1 MPRLDR
7 TFSEYEQPIKIG
19 TAGIEPVM
27 SFEEI
32 GKRLGI
38 SYQAAQQAYHRG
50 ISKLRG
56 SKELEDLF
64 IESERETSQR
74 TVGWRQAAWHH

>member
-1 MPRLDR
+1 MPRVNK
-7 TFSEYEQPIKIG
+7 TSSHKTTIKMG
-19 TAGIEPVM
+19 TAVIEPAM

-32 GKRLGI
+32 GQRLGI
-38 SYQAAQQAYHRG
+38 SYQAAQQAYHSG
-50 ISKLRG
+50 VSKLRG